1 MPDLMKALRHPRRAV
16 LYALLGRERYR
27 RFMAD
32 ADASARADWLGREIA
47 STDDT
52 VTRFHLLSFYGGA
65 LQQTYWL
72 GVPIQKSPLDCWVY
86 QELIYDLH
94 PDLIIET
101 GTDLGG
107 SALFLASICDLVG
120 HGRVVSIDVR
130 SAARVTH
137 PRITFLLGD
146 STSAEILEQV
156 RGIAADTE
164 RVLVILD
171 SDHHATHVG
180 RELRAYR
187 EFVSKGSYLVVE
199 DTNVNGHP
207 VMPEHG
213 PGPYEAVEE
222 FLREDSQFQ
231 VDRSR
236 EKFLMTY
243 FPNGFLKRVAVGET
257 KPGRDA
263 RSTSQ

>member
-1 MPDLMKALRHPRRAV
+1 MKALRNPRRAL
-16 LYALLGRERYR
+16 LYALLGPERYR

-52 VTRFHLLSFYGGA
+52 VTRFHLLSFYSGA
-65 LQQTYWL
+65 IQQTYWL

-86 QELIYDLH
+86 QELIHELR
-94 PDLIIET
+94 PDLIVET

-107 SALFLASICDLVG
+107 SALFLASICDAVG
-120 HGRVVSIDVR
+120 HGRVITIDIR
-130 SAARVTH
+130 AAARVTH
-137 PRITFLLGD
+137 PRITFLVGD
-146 STSAEILEQV
+146 STSAEILGQV
-156 RGIAADTE
+156 RRAAADAG

-171 SDHHATHVG
+171 SDHHAPHVA

-187 EFVSKGSYLVVE
+187 EFVTPGSYLVVE

-213 PGPYEAVEE
+213 PGPYEAVQE
-222 FLREDSQFQ
+222 FVREDREFQ

-236 EKFLMTY
+236 EKFLLTY
-243 FPNGFLKRVAVGET
+243 FPNGFLKRVARGET
-257 KPGRDA
+257 DPGRDA
-263 RSTSQ
+263 RATSQ